1 MTLDYQGNDV
11 GLGITRTA
19 ARFDTLASTEN
30 EKAVARAVETL
41 NATEPVTETVKR
53 SVAAP
58 TAEALSALQD
68 DEGKAQA
75 VTEEAGIVTGHPV
88 YESFLG
94 FTSAR
99 ELQQATRQLSGQV
112 HADMASAQINES
124 RYLRDAAT
132 ERLRQA
138 EGRRIASDIKADDNG
153 AWAKLLGNW
162 GHASGNDNATG
173 YQTSTYGVLL
183 GLDGELFDD
192 GRLGVMTGYTRTS
205 LYGGYQSDAHS
216 DNYHLGLY
224 GNKRFGALALRAG
237 ARIPG
242 IVSIPRAR

>member
-1 MTLDYQGNDV
+1 
-11 GLGITRTA
+11 
-19 ARFDTLASTEN
+19 
-30 EKAVARAVETL
+30 
-41 NATEPVTETVKR
+41 
-53 SVAAP
+53 
-58 TAEALSALQD
+58 
-68 DEGKAQA
+68 
-75 VTEEAGIVTGHPV
+75 
-88 YESFLG
+88 
-94 FTSAR
+94 
-99 ELQQATRQLSGQV
+99 
-112 HADMASAQINES
+112 MASAQINES

-205 LYGGYQSDAHS
+205 LDGGYQSDAHS

-237 ARIPG
+237 HVYLASYRYLALG
-242 IVSIPRAR
+242 ELRRAVGSREGQL